1 MKFEFRGTANLRLSA
16 TVPADASN
24 KIIPHYADLNKIL
37 LFKDNKVRAGFSLK
51 CGIK

>member
-24 KIIPHYADLNKIL
+24 KIIEHYADLNKIN
-37 LFKDNKVRAGFSLK
+37 FYYLK
-51 CGIK
+51 IIRLE